1 MILKDFKSGW
11 QEKYEERIQRIL
23 TMFPNASIKRVHRFF
38 GTLQIDFE
46 SLDNDAQFILDCISY
61 KIARTSGKICESC
74 GNGTRGIKKDDR
86 LPEPMSLCWKCYALE
101 IDSWE
106 SRNRA
111 GQIPQNEE

>member
-1 MILKDFKSGW
+1 MILEKLKTGW
-11 QEKYEERIQRIL
+11 QEAFEERINNVLKR
-23 TMFPNASIKRVHRFF
+23 FPHARVKIVKRHY
-38 GTLQIDFE
+38 GTLLIEFE
-46 SLDNDAQFILDCISY
+46 TLDNTDQFILDCVSY
-61 KIARTSGKICESC
+61 KIGRTSGKICESC

-111 GQIPQNEE
+111 G